1 MAGQYGYGPPPPAQ
15 LPTQTVTAKKPG
27 FDFSSLLGPIGG
39 IIGGIFGDKG
49 QRSANQANLQIAREN
64 RQWQERMS
72 NSAYQRSAKDLEAAG
87 LNRILAL
94 GNSASTPSGNT
105 AQMQNTNTGRAA
117 AATQAA
123 HSAMSLRQQQQA
135 IYQSMAQENL
145 SDSQAR
151 NVDAQTKQAEAM
163 LPKIAADAAR
173 AGAATALDNARLSK
187 ADAEAAIYDSI
198 GPALIALKETLP
210 WASTAIDAFIKALN
224 YRKGNKPRTTTTTRQ
239 YDDNSG
245 KSNYTRTETTR

>member
-15 LPTQTVTAKKPG
+15 LPPQTVTAKKPG

-94 GNSASTPSGNT
+94 GNSASTPAGNT
-105 AQMQNTNTGRAA
+105 AQMQNQRTGRAA

-224 YRKGNKPRTTTTTRQ
+224 YRRAGRPSRTTSSTVTRDSRGTSVRQ
-239 YDDNSG
+239 
-245 KSNYTRTETTR
+245 TETNRN